1 MGTDIHI
8 HLEYRSRKTK
18 HYQYG
23 GELRGERCYGIFN
36 TMSGSEVRGD
46 KEPLYPVR
54 GLPGDVTQATY
65 KEYKEWEGDAH
76 HASWLTTYEFASCIV
91 EAHIRIN
98 SFEEI
103 QLHKEFEDLWKKIRL
118 ISGSELEND
127 GDCLSSYKKI
137 LDLMVSYEN
146 DGEPCR
152 IVFWFDN

>member
-23 GELRGERCYGIFN
+23 GELHAERCYGIFD
-36 TMSGSEVRGD
+36 TMSGGEVRGN

-65 KEYKEWEGDAH
+65 NEYKECGGDAH
-76 HASWLTTYEFASCIV
+76 HASWLTTNEFASCIV

-98 SFEEI
+98 SLEELKL
-103 QLHKEFEDLWKKIRL
+103 QKEYEDLWNKTRM
-118 ISGSELEND
+118 ISGLELKND
-127 GDCLSSYKKI
+127 GDSLSSYKKI
-137 LDLMVSYEN
+137 LDLMLSYEK
-146 DGEPCR
+146 DDEPCR

>member
-8 HLEYRSRKTK
+8 YLEYRSRKTK

-54 GLPGDVTQATY
+54 GLPVDVTQTTY

-76 HASWLTTYEFASCIV
+76 HASWLTTNEFASCID
-91 EAHIRIN
+91 EAYIRIN
-98 SFEEI
+98 SLEELKL
-103 QLHKEFEDLWKKIRL
+103 QKEYEDLWKKIRL
-118 ISGSELEND
+118 ISGLELKKD

>member
-23 GELRGERCYGIFN
+23 GELHGERCYGIFN
-36 TMSGSEVRGD
+36 TMSSGEIRGNQ
-46 KEPLYPVR
+46 EMLYPVR
-54 GLPGDVTQATY
+54 GLPVDVSQATY
-65 KEYKEWEGDAH
+65 KEYKDWEGDAH
-76 HASWLTTYEFASCIV
+76 HASWLTTNEFASCIV

-98 SFEEI
+98 SLDEI
-103 QLHKEFEDLWKKIRL
+103 QLHKEYEELFMKLRL
-118 ISGSELEND
+118 LSGVERN
-127 GDCLSSYKKI
+127 DCLMSYKKI
-137 LDLMVSYEN
+137 LDLMLSYEK